1 MKAAHGSTAEPAIPE
16 GQMDSSRAPVQTPV
30 PPSTEGKDRSDS
42 TRDVTVANPATG
54 PALTTTIET
63 ITEWADETANDLP
76 AEHATPVEA
85 LPKAP
90 LVPDDIRRPSST
102 LGGTTPSVSEQ
113 AGIDPCSGP
122 GLAAALTAQT
132 TSGLLKAFGDIS
144 LAAGSITRL
153 DEKLRNSV
161 VSDHPMNSEFLA
173 QLHSHAR
180 TLGKLSRNLAL
191 LAETSVIG
199 RLSEMAGPPQ
209 SHIYGL
215 LGSLRDALGDIVRKV
230 DADNTDPKQLL
241 WRTAEECLRQAT
253 EPSGTVH
260 IETALTVEETHNI
273 SAMYRADRGLPAD
286 EDNSMSSK
294 VPSGPKQ
301 LGESWVAFWTQVLD
315 KCPGGPTLFNPA
327 TFGPSGSNMSYMF
340 PFSTD
345 VPRYLYRVVES
356 SRSGGDNLD
365 LAASEMWLSMWLS
378 SGDQPGQ
385 AGPDLL
391 SLDPDVAAKKLIH
404 HLAGW
409 HSQNDDNLVS
419 WSSSLKHALQSAICR
434 FEDSRVHKFDFNH
447 NISVCVVDTTRF
459 PTRQFARDRWLLRV
473 YRDTEVARDMGRY
486 YDALL
491 DDQSVYNGEFFSQ
504 GMVDV
509 KGRSSTCRLFRLEFA
524 GIKEL
529 YPELYNH
536 PPGLLRHACDYRV
549 TELRRQWS
557 TRCKSTTED
566 IERAVAVAEKF
577 GAPIDSMEVAIQ
589 LLAFKNRRIFKR
601 SSRKPGSPSPCANR

>member
-1 MKAAHGSTAEPAIPE
+1 MPKRRVKAAAASKQAGDKQVDNS
-16 GQMDSSRAPVQTPV
+16 QAPLQTPE
-30 PPSTEGKDRSDS
+30 PPSTQGELKLRPKS
-42 TRDVTVANPATG
+42 TENVAVASPATG
-54 PALTTTIET
+54 PAVTTVIEP
-63 ITEWADETANDLP
+63 ITEWADETVNDIP
-76 AEHATPVEA
+76 AGHATPVES
-85 LPKAP
+85 LPKTP
-90 LVPDDIRRPSST
+90 TVPEVVRRTPST
-102 LGGTTPSVSEQ
+102 LGGTTPTVSEQ
-113 AGIDPCSGP
+113 ASVDPCSGP

-144 LAAGSITRL
+144 LAAGSIKRL
-153 DEKLRNSV
+153 DDELRNAI
-161 VSDHPMNSEFLA
+161 VSDRPMNSEFLA
-173 QLHSHAR
+173 QLHAHAR

-253 EPSGTVH
+253 EPSGTVN
-260 IETALTVEETHNI
+260 IETALTVEETHSI
-273 SAMYRADRGLPAD
+273 SAMYRADRGLPD
-286 EDNSMSSK
+286 EDNSMGSK

-327 TFGPSGSNMSYMF
+327 NFGSSGSNMSYMF

-356 SRSGGDNLD
+356 SIFYGESLE
-365 LAASEMWLSMWLS
+365 LAASNMWLS

-385 AGPDLL
+385 AAPDLL
-391 SLDPDVAAKKLIH
+391 SLDPEVAAKKLIH
-404 HLAGW
+404 HLARW
-409 HSQNDDNLVS
+409 HTSDDDNLVS

-434 FEDSRVHKFDFNH
+434 FDFSGLSYK
-447 NISVCVVDTTRF
+447 IFVCVVDTTRF
-459 PTRQFARDRWLLRV
+459 PIRQFARDRWLLRV
-473 YRDTEVARDMGRY
+473 YRDTEAARGLGRF

-504 GMVDV
+504 GMVDL
-509 KGRSSTCRLFRLEFA
+509 KGRSSICNLLELESA
-524 GIKEL
+524 GVQGL
-529 YPELYNH
+529 YPELYINSRD
-536 PPGLLRHACDYRV
+536 LLRHACHYRV

-557 TRCKSTTED
+557 TRCKSSLED
-566 IERAVAVAEKF
+566 IERAVSIAEKF
-577 GAPIDSMEVAIQ
+577 GAPIDPMEVAIQ
-589 LLAFKNRRIFKR
+589 LLAFKNRKIFKR
-601 SSRKPGSPSPCANR
+601 SSKKPVSPSPRANR